1 MATKKVELEVN
12 VNDSGSTKKVEQ
24 SIESLHAAFAS
35 FRKEV
40 QGLGRD
46 LGKMGGTPGSRKA
59 SGIKEQIIDYGRGR
73 GTAGLTG
80 AAGRDFANQAQGLG
94 GLVRLYA
101 TYAANVFAL
110 GAAFRALSEA
120 MDTANMIKG
129 LDQLGA
135 AGGRN
140 LGGLSKRV
148 TELAGGA
155 ISLREAMTAVAQTS
169 SGGMNAKNIERLTVV
184 ARGASAALGVAM
196 PDAMSRLSRGIT
208 KLEPELLDELGIMT
222 RLEPAMQ
229 AYARELKKAAS
240 QLTDFERRQAFANA
254 VLLEGEM
261 KFGAITDISTNPY
274 DRLLS
279 SIKDVIQTGSALI
292 NKVLG
297 PTVSL
302 LASSPTGLAA
312 AMAAVTG
319 LIVRQALPAVG
330 EFRDSLQRAANDSA
344 ELAKR
349 RVKEADAASQEL
361 RNIYTTEI
369 EHRAEIEVSAQVAL
383 GEKLEALRK
392 KTQGK
397 RSVAERL
404 ASKALIQDVTQGD
417 LDAAE
422 RQAAKFEKKGHQEK
436 ADLSRQVIASIKKQA
451 IAEKEYQVGVKKSIE
466 LLVEKE
472 KKSATSVIGLTN
484 KLAIEAETAAIKKQI
499 ISNAAYNSSIIGMT
513 RAKVLFNAEVEK
525 SNLVLTTFQ
534 RRVLAAQA
542 GVASAAAVVGTLTNA
557 VLKLTNVFAIVG
569 IATTVF
575 AGLEYAFSNN
585 TEAAKEFDSA
595 IEANDS
601 SLKNIKATLES
612 LAKHNNRATIQ
623 GVSSI
628 AHAFDDVANSI
639 ENTVKKA
646 RKKIDDSQGVFDRVM
661 QSLLGIANKDTES
674 LLGKQISDTILGA
687 IELVKDSGFEESSA
701 KVFREAL
708 GINKL
713 TEGEIRTAIG
723 RMSQAAREGLS
734 ATVQSQAALINN
746 VDSRLQSFK
755 TNTTAATRVYQQ
767 FIQTTSEQSAIFR
780 AGAAIENLAASMFE
794 MTHDASMGM
803 QELNATMLELA
814 NDPNLGSLFGR
825 EFILQLIEMKDE
837 FIEQDEAI
845 AAYQT
850 RLHEVNKD
858 LGRLKGANNFP
869 IDSPSRDFLEQYG
882 TDKQKDAVATL
893 KKLSKEKAEIEGNIT
908 LISEAQ
914 AQKARTTFISGM
926 NIAFAKG
933 ADLIEKSLG
942 QAAEK
947 GAIAIGRATLAGLSG
962 ERRARTENDLAR
974 RDIEIQLR
982 MIDTNIDLILSNELL
997 TATLNEVAASN
1008 FLLAG
1013 VKDRKTAEELQPL
1026 REAAEAA
1033 TIFKNLLERAVDP
1046 TAANALKETTSEN
1059 VAARVGVQGIGP
1071 GQRIAAQRENR
1082 KLVEAQLAA
1091 QGITGAIGVKSGQLE
1106 DTRKQLEL
1114 EGQLVQSTLARANTL
1129 NTITG
1134 ITSRQASIQQAALEK
1149 SALLNKQAVEL
1160 ATINTT
1166 IANAQIAGSRDE
1178 VAIQEGFK
1186 LVIQSRHE
1194 QELIANT
1201 LANSQKV
1208 LAATN
1213 EQLLR
1218 EFELQKAINNEQY
1231 VAGTTR
1237 VEALNAENMAFSQLL
1252 SMGAGFTALQT
1263 YIIGNQKIELDY
1275 VKAIGDATLDYTAKE
1290 QRAREQIN
1298 ALDPALDADRIHDV
1312 NKELSRQAGIT
1323 QTIINNAKSNLTAQ
1337 QRILDIQKHA
1347 GREQAR
1353 YNRLLDN
1360 STEIATSLSDAFG
1373 DVGSSIGKMIE
1384 SFGKLAVNTDR
1395 GNKAL
1400 TEAIF
1405 KRDEY
1410 KKTAKEGDT
1419 ELIALDQE
1427 VALQRQKNIQNELM
1441 GYANLAG
1448 ASKQLFDEQSSAYQI
1463 LAAIEKAVHLAHV
1476 AMTLKQMFLDTT
1488 ATQSSLANNATRMAG
1503 DTAEAEVSGVKAVVK
1518 SIASLPFPANL
1529 AAGAAIAGVI
1539 GALLASIGGS
1549 SSKVPS
1555 VAGGNTAED
1564 VQSTQGTGRRFFGG
1578 NLQDTNFGA
1587 LGASTEK
1594 VTDIADSL
1602 ALIEESTSLTS
1613 GFGQRSL
1620 DALHAIETNTK
1631 QLAAAVFGSTNV
1643 GRVSSGF
1650 GTIEKAPG
1658 TGSTGLLSGLFP
1670 STTKNVQIIDKGI
1683 QVIGKFTDVVKG
1695 VGDFL
1700 EFETVQTTKTKSGI
1714 LGIGGKT
1721 KVKISEQ
1728 TKALSDE
1735 AREAVEKLFGDLA
1748 DTAIVS
1754 SREILGGADE
1764 SINNVLKDFVVNFKT
1779 SGMGMSGAEFA
1790 EALQAESNVIM
1801 NEIVAKAL
1809 PELGEFRKLGE
1820 GFTGT
1825 LVRIATSIDVAREK
1839 LRLQGVALE
1848 ETIGGNIVS
1857 NAKFYNSLVESAGGI
1872 EKFIEQND
1880 YFFDNF
1886 FSESEQLKS
1895 NTDEVIS
1902 ALQRFVVE
1910 GVITGDQLSILTDG
1924 VGNARLEY
1932 RQLIE
1937 AQDVNT
1943 AAGLNARNM
1952 LMKLA
1957 PAVVGVTDEIVDSIT
1972 RISDVIEDAGLGV
1985 DTFAELMNDA
1995 IMGKL
2000 EAEEIGTTVAEII
2013 KEGFFKALSS
2023 AFVNEISNSIVTS
2036 LITPVMTGVLS
2047 GGAAAISSTAAVEGI
2062 VGKAEALTEML
2073 SNPTFRLALNTVSAS
2088 VTKVVSALN
2097 MNAKSVENTFSTL
2110 RIEEYLSEINDLT
2123 KELEERNL
2131 NKVIEE
2137 EQKRLDL
2144 LEDQAS
2150 VLEDSASSFKQFSK
2164 NFQDFKDSL
2173 LIGAASPLTPLE
2185 QYSTSKQQLV
2195 ALYQTAVSATNNEDR
2210 TAALEKIQDASSS
2223 FLDASRLAYSSG
2235 AQYVTD
2241 FQYVQDILADL
2252 ISSTSTQA
2260 TIDEQLLAAM
2270 KTEITN
2276 SEKLI
2281 EATQAQID
2289 ALSEGNKT
2297 TAQIELRLAELAGLL
2312 ATEYTL
2318 GKDSIAMGFD
2328 ALDTTTDGLLTVQEL
2343 KDSGLATDDLVQQ
2356 YLSSVDANGDGQI
2369 SKLEAISAASDGVLY
2384 TLQSIVPIFTDI
2396 NAGIISLNSGIS
2408 ILTNSGGLGSSY
2420 IPAGGGFGV
2429 SGGEAAFFA
2438 SSGASISTSLAKSN
2452 IMDFVSQVDS
2462 GTRSAKELYDK
2473 LVNFGAS
2480 SQNVADVLGVSQQ
2493 DVLTWFKQHDSS
2505 IPAFARG
2512 TNNVP
2517 EDMFAY
2523 LHQGERVI
2531 PEADNRELMQAVNNN
2546 ADLVAEIRKLNQKID
2561 VLEQAIVEGAVLN
2574 AEATDRNTQEIS
2586 RTVKDTSTNVQY
2598 TEMLRKRAQI
2608 G

>member
-1 MATKKVELEVN
+1 MATKKIELGVD
-12 VNDSGSTKKVEQ
+12 VNDHGSTQKVEQ
-24 SIESLHAAFAS
+24 SIDSLHEAFKA

-46 LGKMGGTPGSRKA
+46 LGKIGGTPGSRKVA
-59 SGIKEQIIDYGRGR
+59 GIKEQVIEHGRSR
-73 GTAGLTG
+73 GVAALTG

-110 GAAFRALSEA
+110 GAAFRSLSEA
-120 MDTANMIKG
+120 MDTANMVKG

-135 AGGRN
+135 ASGRN

-196 PDAMSRLSRGIT
+196 PDAMSRLARGIT

-279 SIKDVIQTGSALI
+279 SIKDVVQTGASLV
-292 NKVLG
+292 NKFLA
-297 PTVSL
+297 PTISM
-302 LASSPTGLAA
+302 LASSPTALGAGI
-312 AMAAVTG
+312 AAVTA
-319 LIVRQALPAVG
+319 LIVKQALPALG
-330 EFRDSLQRAANDSA
+330 EFRDGLARSADTAA
-344 ELAKR
+344 ETAKR
-349 RVKEADAASQEL
+349 RVKDAQNATNDL
-361 RNIYTTEI
+361 VHLYTTEKEAIADI
-369 EHRAEIEVSAQVAL
+369 EIQAQHDL
-383 GEKLEALRK
+383 SLKLEKLRE

-397 RSVAERL
+397 RTAAEII
-404 ASKALIQDVTQGD
+404 ASKSTIAEVSAGELA
-417 LDAAE
+417 AAE
-422 RQAAKFEKKGHQEK
+422 RQADKFERKGHQEK
-436 ADLSRQVIASIKKQA
+436 ADLSREVIASIKKQA
-451 IAEKEYQVGVKKSIE
+451 VAEREYQEGLKKSVE

-484 KLAIEAETAAIKKQI
+484 RLAIEAETAAIKKQI
-499 ISNAAYNSSIIGMT
+499 ISNAAYNASIIGL
-513 RAKVLFNAEVEK
+513 RNAKVLFTAEVKK
-525 SNLVLTTFQ
+525 SGIQLTTFQ
-534 RRVLAAQA
+534 LQLLSLRA
-542 GVASAAAVVGTLTNA
+542 GVASVTAVMGTLTNA
-557 VLKLTNVFAIVG
+557 VLKLTNVFAVIGVVT
-569 IATTVF
+569 AVF
-575 AGLEYAFSNN
+575 SGLEYAFSNN
-585 TEAAKEFDSA
+585 AEAAKEFDAA
-595 IEANDS
+595 IEAADS
-601 SLKNIKATLES
+601 SLRNIKATLES
-612 LAKHNNRATIQ
+612 LAKHNNRPTIQ
-623 GVSSI
+623 GISSI
-628 AHAFDDVANSI
+628 AHAFDDAANSA
-639 ENTVKKA
+639 ENLVKKA
-646 RKKIDDSQGVFDRVM
+646 KEKITASQGVFDRLI
-661 QSLLGIANKDTES
+661 QSFLSVADKDTVS
-674 LLGKQISDTILGA
+674 VLAKDLSGIIQGVLD
-687 IELVKDSGFEESSA
+687 LVKDSAFEESSA
-701 KVFREAL
+701 KVFKEAL

-713 TEGEIRTAIG
+713 TEGEIRTAVT
-723 RMSQAAREGLS
+723 RMSSAAREGLVA
-734 ATVQSQAALINN
+734 ATLSQAALISN

-794 MTHDASMGM
+794 MTQKTGFGIAEM
-803 QELNATMLELA
+803 NATMLELA

-837 FIEQDEAI
+837 FIKQDEAI

-858 LGRLKGANNFP
+858 LGKLKGANKFP

-1013 VKDRKTAEELQPL
+1013 HADRKTAEQLQPL

-1046 TAANALKETTSEN
+1046 TAANALKEATSEN

-1106 DTRKQLEL
+1106 DTRKQLDL

-1160 ATINTT
+1160 AIINTT

-1208 LAATN
+1208 LVATN

-1384 SFGKLAVNTDR
+1384 SFGKLAVNTDK

-1410 KKTAKEGDT
+1410 KKTAKEGDS

-1427 VALQRQKNIQNELM
+1427 VALQRQKNVQNELM
-1441 GYANLAG
+1441 GYATLAG

-1488 ATQSSLANNATRMAG
+1488 ATQVSLGNNASRMAG

-1518 SIASLPFPANL
+1518 TIASLPFPANL

-1539 GALLASIGGS
+1539 GVLLASIGGS
-1549 SSKVPS
+1549 SGKVPS
-1555 VAGGNTAED
+1555 VAGGNTAAD
-1564 VQSTQGTGRRFFGG
+1564 TQSTQGTGRRFIDGK
-1578 NLQDTNFGA
+1578 LQDTDFGA

-1613 GFGQRSL
+1613 GFGQKSL
-1620 DALHAIETNTK
+1620 AALHAIEANTK
-1631 QLAAAVFGSTNV
+1631 QLAAAVLSSTNV
-1643 GRVSSGF
+1643 GSLASGF
-1650 GTIEKAPG
+1650 GTVEKKAG
-1658 TGSTGLLSGLFP
+1658 TGSTGLLSGLLP
-1670 STTKNVQIIDKGI
+1670 STSKSVEIIDKGI
-1683 QVIGKFTDVVKG
+1683 QVIGKFSDVISGAAK
-1695 VGDFL
+1695 FS
-1700 EFETVQTTKTKSGI
+1700 EFETIQTTKTKSGI

-1721 KVKISEQ
+1721 KIKISEK
-1728 TKALSDE
+1728 TKELSDA
-1735 AREAVEKLFGDLA
+1735 AREAVELLFTNLA
-1748 DTAIVS
+1748 DTSIIA
-1754 SREILGGADE
+1754 SREILGSANEG
-1764 SINNVLKDFVVNFKT
+1764 IQNVLKDFVVNFKT
-1779 SGMGMSGAEFA
+1779 SGMGLSGAEFA
-1790 EALQAESNVIM
+1790 EALAAESNVIM
-1801 NEIVAKAL
+1801 NEIVAKAF
-1809 PELGEFRKLGE
+1809 PELSEFRKLGE

-1825 LVRIATSIDVAREK
+1825 LIRIANTMDVAGEK
-1839 LRLQGVALE
+1839 LRMQGVSLE
-1848 ETIGGNIVS
+1848 GIITDNVLL
-1857 NAKFYNSLVESAGGI
+1857 NAKFYNSLVEGAGGL
-1872 EKFIEQND
+1872 EAFVEQND

-1886 FSESEQLKS
+1886 FTEGEQLKA
-1895 NTDEVIS
+1895 NTDEVVS
-1902 ALQRFVVE
+1902 ALQRFVAE
-1910 GVITGDQLSILTDG
+1910 GILTEAQLITLTDG

-1937 AQDVNT
+1937 AQDLSTV
-1943 AAGLNARNM
+1943 AGINATNVLN
-1952 LMKLA
+1952 KFA
-1957 PAVVGVTDEIVDSIT
+1957 PAVVNVTDEIVSSIT
-1972 RISDVIEDAGLGV
+1972 RISDVIENAGLGA
-1985 DTFAELMNDA
+1985 DTFSSLLNDA

-2000 EAEEIGTTVAEII
+2000 EAEEIGSTVAEII

-2023 AFVNEISNSIVTS
+2023 AFIDEISNSIVTS
-2036 LITPVMTGVLS
+2036 MITPLLSGVLS
-2047 GGAAAISSTAAVEGI
+2047 GTAAQAASATAVQDV
-2062 VGKAEALTEML
+2062 VGKAEALAGML

-2097 MNAKSVENTFSTL
+2097 LNAKSVENTFSTL
-2110 RIEEYLSEINDLT
+2110 RIEEYISEINDLT
-2123 KELEERNL
+2123 KELEERRL
-2131 NKVIEE
+2131 DKVIEE

-2150 VLEDSASSFKQFSK
+2150 VLEDSAGSFKEFSK
-2164 NFQDFKDSL
+2164 NFKDFKDSL

-2185 QYSTSKQQLV
+2185 QYSTSRQQLV

-2252 ISSTSTQA
+2252 ITNTSTQA

-2270 KTEITN
+2270 KTEISN
-2276 SEKLI
+2276 SERMI
-2281 EATQAQID
+2281 EATRAQID
-2289 ALSEGNKT
+2289 ALDEGNRT
-2297 TAQIELRLAELAGLL
+2297 TVQIEARLVELNGLL
-2312 ATEYTL
+2312 SAEYTRAKETI
-2318 GKDSIAMGFD
+2318 GAGFNT
-2328 ALDTTTDGLLTVQEL
+2328 LDTNIDGLLTIQEL
-2343 KDSGLATDDLVQQ
+2343 KDSGLATDDLIAQ
-2356 YLSSVDANGDGQI
+2356 YLGAVDSNGDQQI
-2369 SKLEAISAASDGVLY
+2369 SRIEALTNSSDGVVY
-2384 TLQSIVPIFTDI
+2384 TLQSIIPIFDAI
-2396 NAGIISLNSGIS
+2396 NAGIISLNSGVTQ
-2408 ILTNSGGLGSSY
+2408 LGTFSGSY
-2420 IPAGGGFGV
+2420 SPSGGGFGA
-2429 SGGEAAFFA
+2429 SNGSAAFFA
-2438 SSGASISTSLAKSN
+2438 PSGESVSVGMAKSQ

-2462 GTRSAKELYDK
+2462 GSRSARELYNK
-2473 LVNFGAS
+2473 LVSFGAS
-2480 SQNVADVLGVSQQ
+2480 SKNVAEVLGVSQQ
-2493 DVLTWFKQHDSS
+2493 DVLTWFRQHDSS
-2505 IPAFARG
+2505 IPAFAKG

-2531 PEADNRELMQAVNNN
+2531 PEADNRELMQAVNTN
-2546 ADLVAEIRKLNQKID
+2546 ADLVVEIRKLNQKID
-2561 VLEQAIVEGAVLN
+2561 VLEQAIIEGAVLN
-2574 AEATDRNTQEIS
+2574 AEATERNTQEIS
-2586 RTVKDTSTNVQY
+2586 RTVKDTSTNAQY
-2598 TEMLRKRAQI
+2598 TETLRKRAQI
-2608 G
+2608 V